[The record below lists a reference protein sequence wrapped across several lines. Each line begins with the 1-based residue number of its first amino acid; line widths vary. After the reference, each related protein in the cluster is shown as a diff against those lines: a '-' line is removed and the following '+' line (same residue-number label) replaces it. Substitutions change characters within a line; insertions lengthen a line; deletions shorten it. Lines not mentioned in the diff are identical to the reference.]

1 MKRTVP
7 ISYYS
12 HYSLVFI
19 ALVVLFY
26 VLYIGQNI
34 ILPIIFATIISI
46 LLNPVVNFLLRK
58 RFNKIVAI
66 TLAISIAVILL
77 GSLIYF
83 IASQLSMFTESLPIL
98 RKKIN
103 AIFTDV
109 IAWISVTFNISA
121 PRIEAWVD
129 ETKNEGLGGT
139 EVIEQT
145 IGTIGGVLTISLLMP
160 VYIFM
165 LLFYKNMLLEFIR
178 MIFPNQRSSVAEILA
193 DVKVLI
199 QSYLVGLM
207 IEAAIVA
214 TLLSTG
220 LLIMGVDYAVLLGL
234 MGAMLNLIPY
244 IGNIIGTVLPSIVA
258 LTTKPPVYI
267 LFIIGLYAFV
277 QFIDNNLIVPKI
289 VASKVEINALVS
301 IIIVVV
307 GGALCGVPGMF
318 LAIPL
323 TAIMK
328 VIFDRVE
335 PLKPIGF
342 LLGDNLPD
350 EKKRVKT
357 KINTHP

>member
-1 MKRTVP
+1 MKRPATIV
-7 ISYYS
+7 YYS

-19 ALVVLFY
+19 ALVALVY

-34 ILPIIFATIISI
+34 ILPLIFSTILAI

-58 RFNKIVAI
+58 RFNKILAI
-66 TLAISIAVILL
+66 SLAISIAVIFL

-83 IASQLSMFTESLPIL
+83 IASQISTFTESLPEL
-98 RKKIN
+98 RNRIN
-103 AIFTDV
+103 SIFADM
-109 IAWISVTFNISA
+109 IAWISVNFNISA
-121 PRIEAWVD
+121 PRIKEWVD
-129 ETKNEGLGGT
+129 ETKNEGIGGT
-139 EVIEQT
+139 EVIQQT
-145 IGTIGGVLTISLLMP
+145 IGTIGGVLTIVLLLP

-178 MIFPNQRSSVAEILA
+178 MIFPNQKHSVSEILA
-193 DVKVLI
+193 EVKVLI

-244 IGNIIGTVLPSIVA
+244 IGNIIGTILPSIVA
-258 LTTKPPVYI
+258 ITTKPPVYI

-277 QFIDNNLIVPKI
+277 QFVDNNLIVPKI

-307 GGALCGVPGMF
+307 GGAIWGVPGMF

-328 VIFDRVE
+328 VIFDRIE
-335 PLKPIGF
+335 PLKPVGY

-350 EKKRVKT
+350 EKRNPKRK
-357 KINTHP
+357 K